1 MEETSLPLD
10 EQERDLRVWVGPLV
24 SGVVTVVAGFFA
36 LGVLGFSAMA
46 CDSCSSEK
54 AHGFD
59 ASISTALM
67 VLKVGYVVPAG
78 LLVAAW
84 GLPWERRNAG
94 RRAMLALSAPLSV
107 VALFVACMALVR
119 WP

>member
-1 MEETSLPLD
+1 MEQMSLPLD
-10 EQERDLRVWVGPLV
+10 VERDEWAWVGPLV
-24 SGVVTVVAGFFA
+24 SSVVTVIAGFFA
-36 LGVLGFSAMA
+36 LVVVGFSAMA
-46 CDSCSSEK
+46 CDACSSEK

-59 ASISTALM
+59 ASVSTAFS
-67 VLKVGYVVPAG
+67 VLEVGFLGPAG

-94 RRAMLALSAPLSV
+94 RRAMLALMAPLTV
-107 VALFVACMALVR
+107 VVLFVACMAIVK

>member
-1 MEETSLPLD
+1 MEEMSLPVG
-10 EQERDLRVWVGPLV
+10 EERDLRAWVGPLV
-24 SGVVTVVAGFFA
+24 SSVVTVVAGFFA
-36 LGVLGFSAMA
+36 LAVLGFSAMA
-46 CDSCSSEK
+46 CDSCSGEK

-67 VLKVGYVVPAG
+67 VLKVGFLVPAG

-84 GLPWERRNAG
+84 GLPWERRKAG
-94 RRAMLALSAPLSV
+94 QRALLALTAPLAV
-107 VALFVACMALVR
+107 VMLLVACMAMVR

>member
-1 MEETSLPLD
+1 MEERALAPD
-10 EQERDLRVWVGPLV
+10 EERDGRAWTGPLV
-24 SGVVTVVAGFFA
+24 STVVTLVAGFFA
-36 LGVLGFSAMA
+36 RVVLGFSAMA
-46 CDSCSSEK
+46 CDGCGSEQ

-59 ASISTALM
+59 ASISTAVM
-67 VLKVGYVVPAG
+67 VLKFGFLVPVG

-94 RRAMLALSAPLSV
+94 RRALLALTAPLAV
-107 VALFVACMALVR
+107 VVLFVACMALVR